1 MKRNWSRH
9 PKRAREKAPT
19 GRQDKQ
25 PAYPKAAAGDGAAGN
40 DAVDIE
46 AVEASEFSVL
56 ENLKDRVVI
65 MLLFNEIVR
74 IEQVEQAWKAWRTL
88 QKQGQSEALWRILAA
103 QPGIDRERIFAEAAD
118 VYVFKKAEIST
129 AGVVSY
135 LQSVKGKYAG
145 ERWEEMNRL
154 CVLPIGQED
163 HLRGDEETR
172 FFFATYDPTRPEVHS
187 LMQKL
192 GLERFKIHYAPEAVL
207 RSLMEEAFPHQN
219 GRTQDRGRL

>member
-1 MKRNWSRH
+1 MKRNYGRRL
-9 PKRAREKAPT
+9 KRAHEKAPA

-25 PAYPKAAAGDGAAGN
+25 PVYPKAAAGDGAAGN
-40 DAVDIE
+40 DIVDIE
-46 AVEASEFSVL
+46 AVEANEFSVL

-74 IEQVEQAWKAWRTL
+74 IEQVEQAWKTWRTL

-103 QPGIDRERIFAEAAD
+103 QPSVDRERIFAEAAD
-118 VYVFKKAEIST
+118 VYVFKKAEISPT
-129 AGVVSY
+129 GTVSY
-135 LQSVKGKYAG
+135 LQSVKGKYTDKQ
-145 ERWEEMNRL
+145 WEEMNRL
-154 CVLPIGQED
+154 CILPIGQED
-163 HLRGDEETR
+163 RLRGDEETR

-192 GLERFKIHYAPEAVL
+192 DFERFEIHYAPEALL